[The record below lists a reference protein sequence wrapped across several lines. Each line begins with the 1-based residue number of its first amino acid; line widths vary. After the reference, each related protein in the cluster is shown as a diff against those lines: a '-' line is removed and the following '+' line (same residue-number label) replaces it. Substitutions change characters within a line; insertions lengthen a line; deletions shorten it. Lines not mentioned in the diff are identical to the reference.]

1 MSAEEEEYYRAGD
14 RVRLSELGKQRMP
27 RNKATTAR
35 VVGYGRSDTRIRV
48 VFDGSAYPVSIHTSY
63 LERDN

>member
-1 MSAEEEEYYRAGD
+1 MAAEDDYFRIGE

-27 RNKATTAR
+27 RSKSKTAE

-48 VFDGSAYPVSIHTSY
+48 VFDGAAYPVSIHVSY
-63 LERDN
+63 LERDK